1 MTYFLDRHSVSLGAF
16 RIHPETGELS
26 VFRALDR
33 EEADEYSLLVE
44 AYDNYQFGFSTGDS
58 RHAFAQVSSTKRFFL
73 RTSDIH
79 PLFNSWQVSVSIT
92 DVNDEAPVFEEREE
106 DDSGCTVITEFHE
119 MSEAVMR
126 VRATDADDPNTGN
139 GQVKFR

>member
-58 RHAFAQVSSTKRFFL
+58 RHAFAQVSSTKRFCFVPPIFTPYL
-73 RTSDIH
+73 ILGRS
-79 PLFNSWQVSVSIT
+79 PCLFPT
-92 DVNDEAPVFEEREE
+92 
-106 DDSGCTVITEFHE
+106 
-119 MSEAVMR
+119 
-126 VRATDADDPNTGN
+126 
-139 GQVKFR
+139 